1 MMCNVAGQNAGKVG
15 SLGSREYYM
24 KTYPLRKIARSLFDR
39 YAGHEGAD
47 LKDELAAVVMKYF
60 SAGIETL
67 HYGGGKQ

>member
-1 MMCNVAGQNAGKVG
+1 
-15 SLGSREYYM
+15 M
-24 KTYPLRKIARSLFDR
+24 KTYTLRKIARPLFDC

-67 HYGGGKQ
+67 RYGEGKQ